1 MTIWSFASGYIT
13 EARWKRKSDFP
24 DEGGEV
30 MRIGERREVKIA
42 SCRNASIAEGVGT
55 TSAEE
60 GGEGKDLSRSMPWI
74 LAVHGLA
81 KRL

>member
-1 MTIWSFASGYIT
+1 
-13 EARWKRKSDFP
+13 
-24 DEGGEV
+24 